1 MMFKGGKIME
11 EVNCPECGKH
21 LGYKDT
27 RSTSNSATTTTCSHC
42 GAYIRYWV
50 ENGRVEVSILK
61 PRKR

>member
-1 MMFKGGKIME
+1 ME

-50 ENGRVEVSILK
+50 ENGRVEVINNSKSGKWRRK
-61 PRKR
+61 P

>member
-1 MMFKGGKIME
+1 ME
-11 EVNCPECGKH
+11 EVNCPECVKH